1 MSHLT
6 PIGIIGIIFIIL
18 GVIMSIIAIT
28 ILILSRINSKPWYVW
43 ILLILGVLLGITG
56 SIFLAIG
63 LSNHSDEIS
72 LSTV

>member
-1 MSHLT
+1 
-6 PIGIIGIIFIIL
+6 
-18 GVIMSIIAIT
+18 MSIIAIT

-63 LSNHSDEIS
+63 LSSHSDEIS
-72 LSTV
+72 LSAI